1 MEFMEIRARA
11 SLCVCRCLC
20 LYSSADRNM
29 IVMSVPTSHWGLLLL
44 CIAAFCSQLVATGN
58 QSSGGP
64 SGRCQTHPDQLN
76 PLRGSLWLLVT
87 SPGAGMTVA
96 TL

>member
-1 MEFMEIRARA
+1 
-11 SLCVCRCLC
+11 
-20 LYSSADRNM
+20 M
-29 IVMSVPTSHWGLLLL
+29 IVIISVPPSHWGLLLL

-76 PLRGSLWLLVT
+76 SLRGSLWLIIILVT
-87 SPGAGMTVA
+87 SPGAGMTVD